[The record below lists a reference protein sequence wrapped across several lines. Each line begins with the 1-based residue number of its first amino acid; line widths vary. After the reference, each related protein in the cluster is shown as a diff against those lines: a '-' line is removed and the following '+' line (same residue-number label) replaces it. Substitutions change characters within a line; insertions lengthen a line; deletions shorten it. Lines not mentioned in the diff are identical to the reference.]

1 MTSCGGKSG
10 GTDNTI
16 VVAKKNIESFLE
28 LYLDPVKLSKKI
40 EEIDAMSDED
50 AKNYFVKE
58 FFEKSIAFTS
68 DTPEDAKNFELK
80 KLKQQ
85 LENAN
90 TEDVKQIKQKEI
102 DKLNNLS
109 LDDFKKQK
117 IAKLEKTK
125 EDILKKTPADAKKE
139 HLVLLRSHL
148 NSLKPKKPAQP
159 VNSPAAP
166 AP

>member
-1 MTSCGGKSG
+1 VTSCGGKSG

-28 LYLDPVKLSKKI
+28 LYSDPVKLKKKI
-40 EEIDAMSDED
+40 EQIDAMSDED

-58 FFEKSIAFTS
+58 FFEKGIAFTS

-109 LDDFKKQK
+109 LDEYKKQNVE
-117 IAKLEKTK
+117 KLEKTK
-125 EDILKKTPADAKKE
+125 EDILKKTPADAKKD
-139 HLVLLRSHL
+139 HLVLLRVIVSIL
-148 NSLKPKKPAQP
+148 SDNPP
-159 VNSPAAP
+159 VSKDSQK
-166 AP
+166 